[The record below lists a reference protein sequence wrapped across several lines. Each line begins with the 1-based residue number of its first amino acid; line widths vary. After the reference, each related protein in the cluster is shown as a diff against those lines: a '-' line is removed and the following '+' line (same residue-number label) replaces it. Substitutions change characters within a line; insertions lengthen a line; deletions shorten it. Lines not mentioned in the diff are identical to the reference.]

1 MKHYGALLYIVV
13 HCGILDNNREHWISV
28 SDSWR
33 PLCSGKCNLL
43 EYIKN
48 KPFCFSGG
56 RHQINIVLVE
66 ATIKLWNMSRRILVE
81 TTRKHKKNIS
91 CWTLPVNLCKLCSCR
106 DNTCAPPNGVWSSC
120 RCVGSSRKGKS
131 SARFARWKEF
141 TVFLMRPVFRTDAAC
156 PKRTKNPGG
165 AHVC

>member
-66 ATIKLWNMSRRILVE
+66 ATIKLWNMSRWILVE
-81 TTRKHKKNIS
+81 TTWKHKKNIS
-91 CWTLPVNLCKLCSCR
+91 CWTLPVNLCKLCSGR
-106 DNTCAPPNGVWSSC
+106 DHGKMVSGRGHRENAFTRKTAERYW
-120 RCVGSSRKGKS
+120 REDTVGNIG
-131 SARFARWKEF
+131 EHYGPLGDI
-141 TVFLMRPVFRTDAAC
+141 VDIV
-156 PKRTKNPGG
+156 
-165 AHVC
+165 